1 MRGLFSIYSPSSRDE
16 TPVIPAKNPEPPNA
30 MHGDTGNAGLDG
42 YSVLSRASRHSGERP
57 AIGGETDYPFPHLNY
72 ED

>member
-1 MRGLFSIYSPSSRDE
+1 MRYSTFFPLSPREE
-16 TPVIPAKNPEPPNA
+16 TPVMPDKNPLPPNDMSA
-30 MHGDTGNAGLDG
+30 DTGNAGLDG

-57 AIGGETDYPFPHLNY
+57 AIGGVSEYPFPRE